1 VLPRACNLTS
11 RWTNVA
17 FVSRQSPSRD
27 KDGLNFQEQL
37 FVKAYIANNG
47 NGEEAARIAGYSG
60 DTSKRARQR
69 LARERVWRKIQ
80 QYARAVLSPLE
91 VKAERSLRELTYTAF
106 ADPRQLFHTDNSLL
120 KPSLWPEAI
129 ARAIASFELNKEGV
143 ITRIRLNSKL
153 HALQLLGLYLGM
165 WQGAGDSRSTDR
177 LDELVAALRKSA
189 DDPEEEEAKKA
200 TTVQ

>member
-11 RWTNVA
+11 RWSNVA
-17 FVSRQSPSRD
+17 FVSRPSPSRD
-27 KDGLNFQEQL
+27 RDGLNFQEQL

-47 NGEEAARIAGYSG
+47 NGEEAARVAGYSG
-60 DTSKRARQR
+60 DTSKRARQL
-69 LARERVWRKIQ
+69 LARLRVWRKIQ
-80 QYARAVLSPLE
+80 MSVRAVLSPLE

-129 ARAIASFELNKEGV
+129 ARAISSFEFNREGE
-143 ITRIRLNSKL
+143 ITKIRLNSKL
-153 HALQLLGLYLGM
+153 GALQLLGMYLGM

-177 LDELVAALRKSA
+177 LNEIVEALRKVP
-189 DDPEEEEAKKA
+189 DDPEEEDKEKKVS
-200 TTVQ
+200 VQ

>member
-1 VLPRACNLTS
+1 
-11 RWTNVA
+11 
-17 FVSRQSPSRD
+17 VSRQSPSRD

-37 FVKAYIANNG
+37 FVKSYIANNG
-47 NGEEAARIAGYSG
+47 NGEEAARVAGYSG
-60 DTSKRARQR
+60 DCSKRARQL

-129 ARAIASFELNKEGV
+129 ARAISSFEFNREGE
-143 ITRIRLNSKL
+143 ITKIRLHSKL
-153 HALQLLGLYLGM
+153 GALQLLGQYLNL

-177 LDELVAALRKSA
+177 LDELVAALRKCA
-189 DDPEEEEAKKA
+189 DDPEEEDKEKKVS
-200 TTVQ
+200 VQ